1 MYYVGETFNKENG
14 GYKTIQQAKKQAAKK
29 GMNVFDEDGQ
39 QVYPET
45 GDNGAETPQNEPET
59 AKAGENTTEPE
70 NAAETPQNAA
80 AEETKVTGVEL
91 TDDVPEGA
99 TEENEDGSA
108 NVYNAAGEKV
118 GKVDAAELDK
128 LQRQAGEIFEAGAVG
143 TVTVV
148 REGMLAL
155 RNAPKWDAGHKCG
168 IAKTGYTARA
178 IGRFK
183 TPDGDFYKLETGK
196 YISAREGDTIF
207 TPEE

>member
-1 MYYVGETFNKENG
+1 MYYVGETFSKENG

-39 QVYPET
+39 QVFPET
-45 GDNGAETPQNEPET
+45 AENGADLPQNEPET
-59 AKAGENTTEPE
+59 AEAGENTNEPE
-70 NAAETPQNAA
+70 KAAETAQNDAT
-80 AEETKVTGVEL
+80 EETKVTGVEL

-99 TEENEDGSA
+99 TEENEDGGA
-108 NVYNAAGEKV
+108 NIYNAAGEKI

-128 LQRQAGEIFEAGAVG
+128 LQRQAGAIFDAGAVG

-155 RNAPKWDAGHKCG
+155 RNAPKWDEGHKCG